1 MKLHLPTINQFAS
14 ILVFSITNAAF
25 QLMVIPL
32 LVHHIDAEKLGVYFL
47 ALSFGSLISILVN
60 YGTMQTSVVEIKK
73 ANSEEEKKQVL
84 AHTIALRFIPL
95 IISVLIVCIL
105 PLFVKNGIYYIM
117 ILPMVVSEFI
127 NPQFYLTATYQF
139 NKYSFINLALRL
151 ALIACIYMLRD
162 NPYII
167 QISLLGT
174 GMVMLILNGLFLNK
188 TFLQA
193 GVSSY
198 FPSADKLVQLL
209 KTNSLVLGNGLTV
222 HLQQSLFLFAIP
234 SFVTP
239 LYLSAYGFVDKLI
252 SSFRMLVNAYGAAV
266 MPHAA
271 GTHQK
276 SFSEWR
282 KLKNKQN
289 ILLSVFCLLA
299 GLIMYAFPDQLLTI
313 LLLGK
318 HEANLDFITQVRS
331 LLQLISIVP
340 LLIALNVLNVAEIFL
355 EKKYIAYF
363 GAGVFIL
370 LVSLLCIDCFQLGL
384 DAKYVG
390 YYPMVIEGVALFTS
404 FFIVQK
410 IRFAKN

>member
-1 MKLHLPTINQFAS
+1 
-14 ILVFSITNAAF
+14 
-25 QLMVIPL
+25 MVIPL

-73 ANSEEEKKQVL
+73 AHTEEERKKVL
-84 AHTIALRFIPL
+84 AQTIALRFIPL

-174 GMVMLILNGLFLNK
+174 GLIMLLLNCLFLNK
-188 TFLQA
+188 TFLQE

-198 FPSADKLVQLL
+198 FPNADKLIQLL

-276 SFSEWR
+276 SFKDWR

-289 ILLSVFCLLA
+289 VLLSIFCLLA

-390 YYPMVIEGVALFTS
+390 FYPMVIEGVALLTS

>member
-1 MKLHLPTINQFAS
+1 
-14 ILVFSITNAAF
+14 
-25 QLMVIPL
+25 VI
-32 LVHHIDAEKLGVYFL
+32 AE
-47 ALSFGSLISILVN
+47 
-60 YGTMQTSVVEIKK
+60 
-73 ANSEEEKKQVL
+73 
-84 AHTIALRFIPL
+84 TIAVRMIPL
-95 IISVLIVCIL
+95 ILAIIIICAL
-105 PLFVKNGIYYIM
+105 PLFVKNGVYYFM
-117 ILPMVVSEFI
+117 ILPMILAEFI
-127 NPQFYLTATYQF
+127 NPQFYLTATYHF
-139 NKYSFINLALRL
+139 NRYTIINLGLRL
-151 ALIACIYMLRD
+151 ALIAGIYILRD
-162 NPYII
+162 HPFII

-174 GMVMLILNGLFLNK
+174 GLVMLLLNSLFLK
-188 TFLQA
+188 ETFLKQ
-193 GVSSY
+193 GVAMY
-198 FPSADKLVQLL
+198 FPGSEKMMQLL

-271 GTHQK
+271 GTHQQG
-276 SFSEWR
+276 FREWK

-289 ILLSVFCLLA
+289 LLLSIFCLIA
-299 GLIMYAFPDQLLTI
+299 GLLMYAFPDQLLTI

-318 HEANLDFITQVRS
+318 HETNLAFITQVTE

-370 LVSLLCIDCFQLGL
+370 FVSLLSIDSLQLGL
-384 DAKYVG
+384 NPKYVG
-390 YYPMVIEGVALFTS
+390 YYPMLIEGVALVTS
-404 FFIVQK
+404 YFIVQQ